1 MRILDVNGNEVQNPD
16 LDLGYLT
23 DEKLFVAHHP
33 AVEYV
38 KEVYHYETVK
48 EYPNGGRDVKKVV
61 DIPGVP
67 AQDAWDEYE
76 DIQRYTLY
84 TPEEYAAR
92 HANDN
97 LPTTESRVS
106 TLETS
111 ILDLTNMVSEMM
123 IMIATMQAQQ
133 TPTDPVE
140 SIEPSEPE
148 VADPETPSKGEE
160 TVAEPETKPET
171 DETPTE
177 KDPDTADEDTPA
189 DVSSDKMV

>member
-23 DEKLFVAHHP
+23 DEKLFVMHHP

-38 KEVYHYETVK
+38 KEIYHYETVK

-61 DIPGVP
+61 DVPGVP

-97 LPTTESRVS
+97 VPTTESRVA
-106 TLETS
+106 TLESS
-111 ILDLTNMVSEMM
+111 IMDLTNMLSEMM
-123 IMIATMQAQQ
+123 ILVATLQAAQ
-133 TPTDPVE
+133 TPTEPVE
-140 SIEPSEPE
+140 PTEPTEPE
-148 VADPETPSKGEE
+148 VTDPE
-160 TVAEPETKPET
+160 V
-171 DETPTE
+171 PTE
-177 KDPDTADEDTPA
+177 EPVEEPDATEDAPAADDSDTDGEDAPT
-189 DVSSDKMV
+189 DVSSDKV

>member
-38 KEVYHYETVK
+38 KEVYHYEDVK
-48 EYPNGGRDVKKVV
+48 VYPDGRRDVKKVIDV
-61 DIPGVP
+61 PGVS

-123 IMIATMQAQQ
+123 IMIATIQAQQ
-133 TPTDPVE
+133 TPTEPVE
-140 SIEPSEPE
+140 PIEPSEPE

-171 DETPTE
+171 DEAPTE
-177 KDPDTADEDTPA
+177 KDPDTADEDAP
-189 DVSSDKMV
+189 DVSSDEMV

>member
-23 DEKLFVAHHP
+23 DEKLFVMHHP

-38 KEVYHYETVK
+38 KEIYHYETVK

-61 DIPGVP
+61 DVPGVP

-97 LPTTESRVS
+97 IPTTESRVA
-106 TLETS
+106 TLESS
-111 ILDLTNMVSEMM
+111 IMDLTNMLSEMM
-123 IMIATMQAQQ
+123 ILVAALQAAQ
-133 TPTDPVE
+133 TPTDSVE
-140 SIEPSEPE
+140 STEPE
-148 VADPETPSKGEE
+148 VPDPEVSTEE
-160 TVAEPETKPET
+160 PVEEP
-171 DETPTE
+171 D
-177 KDPDTADEDTPA
+177 ASEDTPA
-189 DVSSDKMV
+189 ADDSDTDGEDAPTDVSSDKV

>member
-123 IMIATMQAQQ
+123 IMIATMQAAQ
-133 TPTDPVE
+133 TPTEPV
-140 SIEPSEPE
+140 EPE
-148 VADPETPSKGEE
+148 VTDPEAPSKEEE
-160 TVAEPETKPET
+160 TVTEPETKPET
-171 DETPTE
+171 EETPVE
-177 KDPDTADEDTPA
+177 DDSDTADEDTPA

>member
-23 DEKLFVAHHP
+23 DEKLFVMHHP

-38 KEVYHYETVK
+38 KEIYHYETVK

-61 DIPGVP
+61 DVPGVA

-97 LPTTESRVS
+97 VPTTESRVA
-106 TLETS
+106 TLESS
-111 ILDLTNMVSEMM
+111 IMDH
-123 IMIATMQAQQ
+123 QY
-133 TPTDPVE
+133 
-140 SIEPSEPE
+140 
-148 VADPETPSKGEE
+148 
-160 TVAEPETKPET
+160 AE
-171 DETPTE
+171 
-177 KDPDTADEDTPA
+177 
-189 DVSSDKMV
+189 

>member
-38 KEVYHYETVK
+38 KEVYHYEDVK
-48 EYPNGGRDVKKVV
+48 VYPDGRRNVKKVIDV
-61 DIPGVP
+61 PGVS

-123 IMIATMQAQQ
+123 IMIATIQAQQ
-133 TPTDPVE
+133 TPTEPVDP
-140 SIEPSEPE
+140 IEPSEPE

-160 TVAEPETKPET
+160 TVADPETKPET
-171 DETPTE
+171 DKAPTE

-189 DVSSDKMV
+189 DVSSDEMV

>member
-76 DIQRYTLY
+76 DIQRYMLY

-123 IMIATMQAQQ
+123 IMIATIQAQQ

-189 DVSSDKMV
+189 DMSSDKMV